1 MNTFVFYWNIKT
13 LNLFGVFFVFSFQT
27 FQQDLGCQQPITSSV
42 LSRGQLLLRCINS
55 MSPCQSPA
63 WSQIH
68 RFIRVII
75 YHLFF
80 LSIFQSLLCSS
91 ERHSAADWAAIR
103 TSAAFPPVHAGPT
116 QPAGGSGPAGC
127 LVAPPVVADGTTT
140 CPKIRLISW
149 IFFFFFYQSWY
160 CLCGNAREVT
170 ESTASCA
177 SSVLHADWP
186 SITKPPTDQWSKWH
200 CSYILC
206 CGAINHF
213 EKIYQ
218 IKFMPITNL
227 AFFKTLQAG
236 HKCVLFLMFE
246 LSKPSL
252 ILRLFFLYTAFFFF
266 FFTRTWNE
274 VVTSGQQVHLSP
286 AGSVCYSSGK
296 CVTQW

>member
-1 MNTFVFYWNIKT
+1 MSVSRLKPNSSFHQSHHLPFILPKHFPISPLQFWET
-13 LNLFGVFFVFSFQT
+13 LCCWLSSDPDFCRLPSSPRWSHTTSRRIWACWLFSGSPSGSRWYDDVS
-27 FQQDLGCQQPITSSV
+27 QDSSH
-42 LSRGQLLLRCINS
+42 QL
-55 MSPCQSPA
+55 
-63 WSQIH
+63 
-68 RFIRVII
+68 
-75 YHLFF
+75 
-80 LSIFQSLLCSS
+80 
-91 ERHSAADWAAIR
+91 D
-103 TSAAFPPVHAGPT
+103 
-116 QPAGGSGPAGC
+116 
-127 LVAPPVVADGTTT
+127 
-140 CPKIRLISW
+140 
-149 IFFFFFYQSWY
+149 FFFFFYQSWY